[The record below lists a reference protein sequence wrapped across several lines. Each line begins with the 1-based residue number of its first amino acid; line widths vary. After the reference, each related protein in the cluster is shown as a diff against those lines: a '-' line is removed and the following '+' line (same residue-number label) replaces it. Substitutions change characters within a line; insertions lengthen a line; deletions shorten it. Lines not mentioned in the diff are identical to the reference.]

1 MREEGASLQDQLF
14 CDWYH
19 APDCNAYL
27 VVQSLYSLVS
37 DLVIGIVKSV
47 VFLQYLAIKGF
58 ELFEIKDRLEVG
70 LSTVHVE

>member
-1 MREEGASLQDQLF
+1 VE
-14 CDWYH
+14 
-19 APDCNAYL
+19 
-27 VVQSLYSLVS
+27 SLYSPVS

-70 LSTVHVE
+70 LSIVHVE